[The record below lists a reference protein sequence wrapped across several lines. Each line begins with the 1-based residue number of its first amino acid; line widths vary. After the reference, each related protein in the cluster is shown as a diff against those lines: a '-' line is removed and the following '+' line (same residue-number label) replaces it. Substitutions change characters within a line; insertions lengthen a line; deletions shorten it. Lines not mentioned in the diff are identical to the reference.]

1 MPNIRKSA
9 FNAKN
14 EKDKSAKLQK
24 VVFVKATK
32 FSVVLSDDSKY
43 EIDLAIKSKYRIKR
57 NCLYHGMFKKLGK
70 IKYIEIQELERA

>member
-9 FNAKN
+9 FNVKN
-14 EKDKSAKLQK
+14 EKDKSGKLRK
-24 VVFVKATK
+24 AVFINATK

-43 EIDLAIKSKYRIKR
+43 EIDLVIKGKYRIKH

-70 IKYIEIQELERA
+70 IKYIEIQEFERA